1 MAITVTV
8 AVEKGGVGKTTTCV
22 NLAAAMAAAGK
33 KVLAVDMDTQ
43 ANCTYFLTGNK
54 KRTEAYK
61 NRGVAEMLRAYGL
74 VEPGAFIHPTQ
85 IPGVDIIPS
94 NAASVTLPETL
105 NTLAQNYADSK
116 NRFLA
121 YCLAKV
127 SEGYDYVLI
136 DTPPNLEVMT
146 ASALLA
152 AGTGGGEVGIP
163 VLLDPVGVGASRF
176 RRETAGKLLDAVR
189 DFIRKVK
196 SLFKGNKT
204 AQSQAAANAYGVSI
218 DTLEEAARLWEEALK
233 ATSEQTANK
242 NAAHW
247 AAFLW
252 IWEFGRGKSILF
264 SRTVD
269 GGAVSFV

>member
-152 AGTGGGEVGIP
+152 ADY
-163 VLLDPVGVGASRF
+163 LLMPF
-176 RRETAGKLLDAVR
+176 
-189 DFIRKVK
+189 
-196 SLFKGNKT
+196 
-204 AQSQAAANAYGVSI
+204 NA
-218 DTLEEAARLWEEALK
+218 
-233 ATSEQTANK
+233 
-242 NAAHW
+242 
-247 AAFLW
+247 
-252 IWEFGRGKSILF
+252 
-264 SRTVD
+264 
-269 GGAVSFV
+269 

>member
-152 AGTGGGEVGIP
+152 ADYLLMPFNAEEQALDGLQNIDELRRRLEQQEDAEIQLLGI
-163 VLLDPVGVGASRF
+163 LLTMTER
-176 RRETAGKLLDAVR
+176 TAYTNYMRQQVAESEYGKYLLKTE
-189 DFIRKVK
+189 IRK
-196 SLFKGNKT
+196 GT
-204 AQSQAAANAYGVSI
+204 AIKESATIGQPAVLCAASSNPAKDYVALY
-218 DTLEEAARLWEEALK
+218 EELK
-233 ATSEQTANK
+233 ARME
-242 NAAHW
+242 
-247 AAFLW
+247 
-252 IWEFGRGKSILF
+252 
-264 SRTVD
+264 
-269 GGAVSFV
+269 GGTWH